1 MADRLTRLLGIVAS
15 ALVLAGCSTAPLPGT
30 VKPGETPSPTPTPD
44 PGGVVEF
51 SPVDPV
57 PYGTL
62 LADAGV
68 DFDSPDGR
76 IHCGIL
82 GFGDGRQFF
91 GCAVDDAT
99 YDEPAATAAG
109 CGGGFRAD
117 VDGAPEVLCEAA
129 FAGET
134 PDRYPDVLV
143 LPVGSSVTTLG
154 VTCFS
159 GDDGIACIS
168 DATGSG
174 FRVSPDDYE
183 LF

>member
-1 MADRLTRLLGIVAS
+1 MLLVPP
-15 ALVLAGCSTAPLPGT
+15 LLLLLAGCSTAPLPGT
-30 VKPGETPSPTPTPD
+30 VKPGETPTPTPA
-44 PGGVVEF
+44 PTAIVEF
-51 SPVDPV
+51 APVDPV
-57 PYGTL
+57 EYGTL

-68 DFDSPDGR
+68 DFDSPGGG

-91 GCAVDDAT
+91 GCAVDDAA
-99 YDEPAATAAG
+99 YDEPSGTAAD
-109 CGGGFRAD
+109 CGGGFITA
-117 VDGAPEVLCEAA
+117 VTGTPEVLCETT

-134 PDRYPDVLV
+134 PDRHPDVRV
-143 LPVGSSVTTLG
+143 LEVGSSVTTLG

-174 FRVSPDDYE
+174 FRVSAESYE

>member
-1 MADRLTRLLGIVAS
+1 MADRLTRSLGLGA
-15 ALVLAGCSTAPLPGT
+15 ALMLLAGCSTAPLPGT
-30 VKPGETPSPTPTPD
+30 VTPGETSTPTPTPSAITD
-44 PGGVVEF
+44 F
-51 SPVDPV
+51 TPVDPV
-57 PYGTL
+57 AYGTL

-91 GCAVDDAT
+91 GCAVDGAT
-99 YDEPAATAAG
+99 YDEPTGTGAE
-109 CGGGFRAD
+109 CGGGFVAD
-117 VDGAPEVLCEAA
+117 VDGEPAVLCEPT
-129 FAGET
+129 FAGQT
-134 PDRYPDVLV
+134 PERYPDVLV

-159 GDDGIACIS
+159 GDDGIACVS
-168 DATGSG
+168 DSTGSG